1 MQDNHGPFNAATAP
15 TGTAWPAGDDTPS
28 RTHDHWRHLLGF
40 GDGDGDGDGDGK
52 TTLQHINEFKAEHGE
67 AAYVQPGIDQTPGRV
82 CVCVCVC
89 VWFSEAHHAGVRTC
103 ACLLGDER
111 TRRRLGRR
119 QTNL

>member
-40 GDGDGDGDGDGK
+40 GDGDGDGDGK

-67 AAYVQPGIDQTPGRV
+67 AAYVQPGTDQTP
-82 CVCVCVC
+82 CVCVRAV
-89 VWFSEAHHAGVRTC
+89 F
-103 ACLLGDER
+103 
-111 TRRRLGRR
+111 
-119 QTNL
+119 

>member
-40 GDGDGDGDGDGK
+40 GDGDGDGDGK

-67 AAYVQPGIDQTPGRV
+67 AAYVRRAKPTTRPPPNNPLTAKQTLAV
-82 CVCVCVC
+82 
-89 VWFSEAHHAGVRTC
+89 S
-103 ACLLGDER
+103 
-111 TRRRLGRR
+111 
-119 QTNL
+119 